1 MPPKVKLTQR
11 HVAQELGVSEAA
23 VSKMVKNGMPLDSME
38 AAIIW
43 RQGRQRHRITPAE
56 RAQAMAPVMELI
68 KEAQAMP
75 QVEIEEG
82 DFDGKMVAQA
92 EKILDSAFTFYT
104 NAVSSGESN
113 RIAIALKI
121 WGEAGKSA
129 ANIRERFLETREK
142 ARQLVDL
149 DEVISGVGIEVC
161 EWRRLYQTL
170 GNRLAGKIPPEHVKT
185 INDEIE
191 RVQRDLMP
199 RAKQVAT
206 DLFTAKEE
214 SNGAV
219 EQE

>member
-1 MPPKVKLTQR
+1 MPSKVKPTQR
-11 HVAQELGVSEAA
+11 HIAQELGVSEAA
-23 VSKMVKNGMPLDSME
+23 VSKMVKNGMPINSIE
-38 AAIIW
+38 AAILW
-43 RQGRQRHRITPAE
+43 RQGRKRHKLAPIE
-56 RAQAMAPVMELI
+56 QAQAAIPILESIKQLPPAFMEPS
-68 KEAQAMP
+68 E
-75 QVEIEEG
+75 VG
-82 DFDGKMVAQA
+82 DFDGKMVSQA
-92 EKILDSAFTFYT
+92 EQILDSAFSYYT
-104 NAVSSGESN
+104 NAVASGESGS
-113 RIAIALKI
+113 IAVALKI

-129 ANIRERFLETREK
+129 ASIRERFLETKEK

-214 SNGAV
+214 SNEAV